1 MIMARVVVGVG
12 VLVLVAVGIGAC
24 GGSPYYLPAPSQVE
38 QRDAAVDPSEQAKQE
53 QSRDLQA
60 RTALLELYESLSKER
75 FEDAEQLLSQQTR
88 DFLAYG
94 TETGDPSTVL
104 SSGTLVIPDGRSVEF
119 EPVELLIG
127 GEIQS
132 ITDSMDGAQ
141 EHETRS
147 RRELFVVDPAGQA
160 HQVVMISE
168 GGRWV
173 LHRTSIN
180 PGQE

>member
-1 MIMARVVVGVG
+1 MS
-12 VLVLVAVGIGAC
+12 AC
-24 GGSPYYLPAPSQVE
+24 GETSYRLPPPSQSE
-38 QRDAAVDPSEQAKQE
+38 QRDVAADPAEQAEQE
-53 QSRDLQA
+53 RSRYLEA
-60 RTALLELYESLSKER
+60 RASLLRLYEMLSENR

-94 TETGDPSTVL
+94 SEAGDPSTVL
-104 SSGTLVIPDGRSVEF
+104 SNGRLILPDGRSVEF
-119 EPVELLIG
+119 DPVELLIG
-127 GEIQS
+127 AKIQR
-132 ITDSMDGAQ
+132 ITDSLEGVE

-147 RRELFVVDPAGQA
+147 RRELFVVDAEGQS

-173 LHRTSIN
+173 LHRTSVN